1 MKRLEISGF
10 ISLATKM
17 VSDRFRI
24 DDMDILNDMYMI
36 QLRTSEYQ
44 YRIDIIREA
53 KEPTGYGNN
62 SYRYQLWIYDW
73 NRKQSY
79 PMGVTT
85 QDLVSL
91 DNFTHFLRN
100 ILDIADRGGF
110 TGTNGDWRFKKYNL

>member
-1 MKRLEISGF
+1 MKRLDIKGF
-10 ISLATKM
+10 YSMSTKM

-24 DDMDILNDMYMI
+24 DGMDTLTELYVIKLN
-36 QLRTSEYQ
+36 TSTNQ

-53 KEPTGYGNN
+53 TEVKCKGLN
-62 SYRYQLWIYDW
+62 YRYQLWIYDW
-73 NRKQSY
+73 NNQKSY

-91 DNFTHFLRN
+91 DNFTQFLEN

-110 TGTNGDWRFKKYNL
+110 DGEAGDWRFKKYNL

>member
-1 MKRLEISGF
+1 MKRLDIKGF
-10 ISLATKM
+10 YSMSTKM

-24 DDMDILNDMYMI
+24 DGMDTLTELYVIKLN
-36 QLRTSEYQ
+36 TPTNQ

-53 KEPTGYGNN
+53 TEVKCKGLN
-62 SYRYQLWIYDW
+62 YRYQLWIYDW
-73 NRKQSY
+73 NNQKSY

-91 DNFTHFLRN
+91 DNFTQFLEN

-110 TGTNGDWRFKKYNL
+110 DGEAGDWRFKKYNL

>member
-1 MKRLEISGF
+1 MKRLEIKGF
-10 ISLATKM
+10 TSLASKL
-17 VSDRFRI
+17 VSDKFRI

-44 YRIDIIREA
+44 YRIDIVREA
-53 KEPTGYGNN
+53 MEVKSKGLN
-62 SYRYQLWIYDW
+62 YRYQLWIYDW
-73 NRKQSY
+73 NRDHSY
-79 PMGVTT
+79 PMEVTT

-110 TGTNGDWRFKKYNL
+110 NGTKGDWRFKKYNL